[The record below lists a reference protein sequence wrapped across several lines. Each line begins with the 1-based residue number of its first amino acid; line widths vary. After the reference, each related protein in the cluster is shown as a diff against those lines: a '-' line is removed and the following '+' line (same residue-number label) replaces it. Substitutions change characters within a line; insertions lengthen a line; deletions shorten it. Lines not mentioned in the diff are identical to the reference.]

1 MGSYPD
7 VVDIS
12 SEEEDANNCLNIN
25 TSCMKSHSNG
35 SSDPLEWLD
44 DLIVMDELSDPPAV
58 MQKKAVVPTR
68 QYISDDDHN
77 YEKNGTDEDD
87 DDDDD
92 CQVLDSD
99 PDKLVAAVNSDKVE
113 ESDEIE
119 IVGAKGEVA
128 CRDFPHPRHL
138 CANFPFNST
147 SHDKYCQMCHCYVC
161 DSPAPCPFWG
171 NSVDFDSHCH
181 ATDKVPIWKK
191 RRESNKAPS
200 LQKNTLQNV
209 MSRFVPP
216 WHPVLQKS
224 HAPKPNPI
232 SRLISI
238 EIPSRR
244 STTIGPIT
252 TGSIHGHRSGPY
264 PPARSHQLSRSSSM
278 HAYSSDMFRR
288 TGQSCHPL
296 LNAHQAHPGT
306 NLNRSHS
313 TSHES
318 LRRSMNAVQNNVLQR
333 SQSQSG
339 APNQVATSM
348 SIPVLSQ
355 TQMGVQGI
363 LTDVSS
369 KSWQDIL
376 ASVASELGVDDYSVN
391 TSAVQQ
397 PVGSALPVQSG
408 ALGSTH
414 IANIPAQAQS
424 IDSTIGQNVANLD
437 ANIPT
442 QAQSIDSTI
451 GQNVANLDANDI
463 SGNSHAI
470 APDMFGTVVSSPLF
484 DFEENWIDSAE
495 I

>member
-12 SEEEDANNCLNIN
+12 SEEEDVNNCLNIN
-25 TSCMKSHSNG
+25 TSCMKTHSNG
-35 SSDPLEWLD
+35 LSDPLEWLD
-44 DLIVMDELSDPPAV
+44 DLIVMDDLSDPPAV
-58 MQKKAVVPTR
+58 VMPKKTVVLAG

-77 YEKNGTDEDD
+77 DGKNSSD

-99 PDKLVAAVNSDKVE
+99 PDKLVAAVNSDKAEV
-113 ESDEIE
+113 SDEIE

-161 DSPAPCPFWG
+161 DSPAPCTFWG

-191 RRESNKAPS
+191 RRDSNKAPS
-200 LQKNTLQNV
+200 LQKNNLQNV
-209 MSRFVPP
+209 MSRVLPS
-216 WHPVLQKS
+216 WHPVHQKS
-224 HAPKPNPI
+224 HAPNTNPVSRPI
-232 SRLISI
+232 SIQ
-238 EIPSRR
+238 IPSRR

-264 PPARSHQLSRSSSM
+264 PPVRPHQLSRSSSM

-296 LNAHQAHPGT
+296 LTAHQAQPGP

-318 LRRSMNAVQNNVLQR
+318 LRRSLNSVQNNNVLQR
-333 SQSQSG
+333 SHSQSG
-339 APNQVATSM
+339 APNQVVTST
-348 SIPVLSQ
+348 SIPVLAQS
-355 TQMGVQGI
+355 QMGVQGI

-369 KSWQDIL
+369 KSWRDIL

-391 TSAVQQ
+391 TSVVQQ

-414 IANIPAQAQS
+414 IANIP
-424 IDSTIGQNVANLD
+424 
-437 ANIPT
+437 T

-451 GQNVANLDANDI
+451 AQNVGNLDANDI

-470 APDMFGTVVSSPLF
+470 APDMFETVVSSPLF
-484 DFEENWIDSAE
+484 DFEENCIDSAE